1 MHDVEDVVGQFAAG
15 PVRPAVSERVGHVGD
30 ADTPAHIGAVCERY
44 LFPLARLR
52 PPYPDRTAKRVG
64 VWNAVQPLT

>member
-1 MHDVEDVVGQFAAG
+1 MHDVEDVVGQF
-15 PVRPAVSERVGHVGD
+15 
-30 ADTPAHIGAVCERY
+30 DTPAHIGAVCERY